1 MKLGLFGGTFDPV
14 HRGHIAVATA
24 AADRFGLDRVLLIP
38 SGFPPHKHT
47 PVGAPYEDRYR
58 LVEMACGADSR
69 LEPSRLEAPDG
80 SRERHYSVE
89 TIERVRANMGPG
101 DELFF
106 VIGADAF
113 AEIGLWKR
121 WQEVIRLVEFIVV
134 SRPDAEPGEPPSG
147 ARVHWLNDVHVPISS
162 TEIRQGL
169 RQGRDLDAAL
179 TPAVAEY
186 IRNNQLY
193 GWPSNENRAGP
204 SQAALG

>member
-14 HRGHIAVATA
+14 HRGHIAVAIA
-24 AADRFGLDRVLLIP
+24 AADRFRLDRVLLIP

-47 PVGAPYEDRYR
+47 PAGAPYEDRYR
-58 LVEMACGADSR
+58 MVELACGDDPR

-89 TIERVRANMGPG
+89 TIERARAKLAPE

-113 AEIGLWKR
+113 AEISLWKQ
-121 WQEVIRLVEFIVV
+121 WQQVIRLVEFIVV
-134 SRPDAEPGEPPSG
+134 SRPEAAPGEPPPG
-147 ARVHWLNDVHVPISS
+147 TRVHWLNDVRVPVSS
-162 TEIRQGL
+162 TEIRRGL

-179 TPAVAEY
+179 PPAVAEY
-186 IRNNQLY
+186 IRKNELY
-193 GWPSNENRAGP
+193 ARNSEEDRSGS